1 MSIKKRENIVQGFTT
16 RIKDMLYYLNCKISR
31 CFDKLK
37 NNKKQDNMGA
47 AKIRASIFVWTM
59 LLIPI
64 VHFLIFWLYVNYS
77 SILLGFQNVDNE
89 GHLVWTFDN
98 FKTVFSMFSTQGS
111 TISLALSNTLKT
123 WAFVNLFMFPLSV
136 LWAYFIYK
144 KIKWGSFYRVMFY
157 IPSII
162 SGVAIAAIFIYAI
175 GADGP
180 IGLLFTKITGNTRV
194 PNFLGEE
201 EYAMKTILVYIF
213 WTGFGGNLVLLSGA
227 MARIPREMIESA
239 ELEGAGM
246 MKEIF
251 SFVLP
256 LTWPTLST
264 LIIISISGLFTA
276 SGPILLLTGGAANTY
291 TISYWIFEQVNFGQS
306 YYLPSAL
313 GLCFTL
319 ISLPIVLL
327 IRFALSK
334 VFADVEY

>member
-1 MSIKKRENIVQGFTT
+1 MRINKGESAIKKAINT
-16 RIKDMLYYLNCKISR
+16 IKDLLYSLNCRVCRFFGIITR
-31 CFDKLK
+31 
-37 NNKKQDNMGA
+37 NKKEDNMGA
-47 AKIRASIFVWTM
+47 AKVRASIFVWTM

-64 VHFLIFWLYVNYS
+64 IHFLIFWLYVNYS
-77 SILLGFQNVDNE
+77 SILLAFQRVNSQ
-89 GHLVWTFDN
+89 GQMIWTLDN
-98 FKTVFSMFSTQGS
+98 FKIVFSMFTSQGS
-111 TISLALSNTLKT
+111 TISMAFSNTLKT
-123 WAFVNLFMFPLSV
+123 WIFVNLFMFPLSV

-144 KIKWGSFYRVMFY
+144 KIKLGSFFRVMFY
-157 IPSII
+157 VPSII
-162 SGVAIAAIFIYAI
+162 SGVAIAAIFIYSI

-180 IGLLFTKITGNTRV
+180 LGLLYTKISGNTRV
-194 PNFLGEE
+194 PNFLGEA

-227 MARIPREMIESA
+227 MARIPQEMIESA
-239 ELEGAGM
+239 ELEGVGM
-246 MKEIF
+246 AREIF
-251 SFVLP
+251 NFVLP

-319 ISLPIVLL
+319 ISLPIVLI

-334 VFADVEY
+334 VYADVEY